1 MKPHLKVSCFVLTVL
16 AIICIEMSLV
26 SWFVQL
32 KRIFA
37 ICLFI
42 SLMWYWI
49 YLYKPNAVTTKIHC
63 DAEVNL
69 SKQML
74 AEIQK
79 LVNKDSSWRN
89 ASLEDALSKILI
101 DFKHHDHESSRNWRF
116 EDTFGVEP
124 DMVIKVMGIF
134 LIIVAIICTEMWSVV
149 SWFVQFKRLF
159 VIYFF
164 ISLLWKWYYLYMIAY
179 AEQQAKLAMMENL
192 KDKCTGVKKLD
203 WMDNIKEW
211 IRTTWTLQE
220 DPCKQYYETLIVNRI
235 LGMPLNKVVELTM
248 ITLITDHLEH
258 LSQGIDAFL
267 RGLLDPLSVRLHN
280 PVLLAF
286 THHRGLYIQ
295 RWPSSCTPCCS
306 WTSLRRSLRSST
318 QHYTAACC
326 SSNTGIKGTQRR
338 SNGTVS
344 RRQWQ
349 PTMPHNPDKRATK

>member
-1 MKPHLKVSCFVLTVL
+1 MIFCFLLTVV

-42 SLMWYWI
+42 SLVWYWI
-49 YLYKPNAVTTKIHC
+49 SLKPNAQTAEIHC

-79 LVNKDSSWRN
+79 LVNEDSSWRN
-89 ASLEDALSKILI
+89 DSLDDARSKILI
-101 DFKHHDHESSRNWRF
+101 NFKHHDYESSRKWRF
-116 EDTFGVEP
+116 EDAFGVEP

-192 KDKCTGVKKLD
+192 KDKCTRVKKLD

-211 IRTTWTLQE
+211 IWTTWTVQD
-220 DPCKQYYETLIVNRI
+220 DPCKQYYETMYVNPI
-235 LGMPLNKVVELTM
+235 LLVPPTKVVYMTM
-248 ITLITDHLEH
+248 SILITDPLKHLGE
-258 LSQGIDAFL
+258 GISKFL
-267 RGLLDPLSVRLHN
+267 KASLKPLPVTLHF
-280 PVLLAF
+280 PVLLVFA
-286 THHRGLYIQ
+286 LAIV
-295 RWPSSCTPCCS
+295 
-306 WTSLRRSLRSST
+306 
-318 QHYTAACC
+318 ACHFEWFRVF
-326 SSNTGIKGTQRR
+326 GGK
-338 SNGTVS
+338 
-344 RRQWQ
+344 WL
-349 PTMPHNPDKRATK
+349 

>member
-1 MKPHLKVSCFVLTVL
+1 MPHNPDKRATRNRVREAKDEIQAGKKVSCFVLTVL

-124 DMVIKVMGIF
+124 DMVIK
-134 LIIVAIICTEMWSVV
+134 
-149 SWFVQFKRLF
+149 
-159 VIYFF
+159 
-164 ISLLWKWYYLYMIAY
+164 IAY

-203 WMDNIKEW
+203 WMDNIK
-211 IRTTWTLQE
+211 
-220 DPCKQYYETLIVNRI
+220 DVNRSI
-235 LGMPLNKVVELTM
+235 GDAIFKTVHLALIHLDTCVRKPSGFGQLGLFRR
-248 ITLITDHLEH
+248 TL
-258 LSQGIDAFL
+258 
-267 RGLLDPLSVRLHN
+267 V
-280 PVLLAF
+280 
-286 THHRGLYIQ
+286 
-295 RWPSSCTPCCS
+295 
-306 WTSLRRSLRSST
+306 
-318 QHYTAACC
+318 
-326 SSNTGIKGTQRR
+326 SNTTR
-338 SNGTVS
+338 
-344 RRQWQ
+344 
-349 PTMPHNPDKRATK
+349 P